1 MLDHKTPLWFLDE
14 TFTYFI
20 LQRSL
25 EDITEEDIQLK
36 VTGQT
41 ISLEVSK
48 LNLKEQFPLPK
59 SIDLSGMS
67 WKFEDDMLTLTLEKA
82 PLGRAIRVTIEEDDS
97 GQLYGEYKFDH
108 MFPPNAPIES
118 FLEDEED

>member
-25 EDITEEDIQLK
+25 EDITEEDIHLN

-41 ISLEVSK
+41 ICLEVPK
-48 LNLKEQFPLPK
+48 LELKETFPLPK
-59 SIDLSGMS
+59 SIDLNEMT
-67 WKFEDDMLTLTLEKA
+67 WKLEDDMLTLTLEKT

-97 GQLYGEYKFDH
+97 GQLYGEYRFDH

-118 FLEDEED
+118 FLEDEEE